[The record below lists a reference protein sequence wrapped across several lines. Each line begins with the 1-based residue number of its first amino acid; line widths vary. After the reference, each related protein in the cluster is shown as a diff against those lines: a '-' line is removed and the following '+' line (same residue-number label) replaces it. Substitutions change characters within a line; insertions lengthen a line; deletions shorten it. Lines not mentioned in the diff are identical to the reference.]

1 MEDFRLT
8 LTGPTDEMEELDQHL
23 RKCGILTE
31 HGLVSSYEGV
41 AVSVFA
47 LHAIGRLEVLAQC
60 IAEYGNAK
68 KPRLKVSCFISGEG
82 HRTLTDY
89 TFAEVAE
96 VLHATRELHIEREA
110 DAPGK
115 KRN

>member
-8 LTGPTDEMEELDQHL
+8 VTGATDEVEELEQYL
-23 RKCGILTE
+23 RKCGVVTE

-47 LHAIGRLEVLAQC
+47 LYAIGTLEVLAQC
-60 IAEYGNAK
+60 VADHGSAK
-68 KPRLKVSCFISGEG
+68 KPRLKVSYFISGKG
-82 HRTLTDY
+82 QRTFKDY

-96 VLHATRELHIEREA
+96 VLRATRELHIEREV

-115 KRN
+115 KKG